1 MFIIL
6 ISEDGTFYL
15 GDPEKKYNS
24 GVNITPSSYHNLTSN
39 VDMEI
44 NWLDVKYGLYYYIS
58 VMIVPNDRMMEL
70 DTSYFTDFYVKGKI
84 ILGDKYYVFDP
95 KTVKKFNLT
104 VDEEYISGACCKGDV
119 KFLEWWFK
127 SGMELKYSK
136 DALTLASW
144 YGHVDVLEWWIKSN
158 LPLKYSVNALN
169 FASRNGH
176 VNVLE
181 WWFKSGLELKYD
193 ENALYWASQYGH
205 VDVLEWWIN
214 SGLPLQ
220 YSEDALDKLFKNG
233 NSDVLKWWEISQLKL
248 KNRKRENRK
257 CGSLRDLF

>member
-6 ISEDGTFYL
+6 ISEDGTFRL
-15 GDPEKKYNS
+15 GNQKKKYNS
-24 GVNITPSSYHNLTSN
+24 GVNITWHTLTSN
-39 VDMEI
+39 VDMKI
-44 NWLDVKYGLYYYIS
+44 NWFDVKCGLCYYIS
-58 VMIVPNDRMMEL
+58 VMIIPNDRMMDL
-70 DTSYFTDFYVKGKI
+70 DIIYLGFKVKGKI

-127 SGMELKYSK
+127 SGLPLKY
-136 DALTLASW
+136 DENALNLASRC
-144 YGHVDVLEWWIKSN
+144 GHIDVLEWWIKSN
-158 LPLKYSVNALN
+158 LPLKYDEYALN
-169 FASRNGH
+169 RASWNGR

-181 WWFKSGLELKYD
+181 WWLKSGLPLKYTED
-193 ENALYWASQYGH
+193 ALDSAFMHSH
-205 VDVLEWWIN
+205 INVLEWWLN
-214 SGLPLQ
+214 SELPLK
-220 YSEDALDKLFKNG
+220 YTEDAYKNG

-257 CGSLRDLF
+257 CKSLMDLF